1 MLCNNCGK
9 KEATVRYEENVNGDK
24 KKINLCKECSD
35 KLGIFNMNFMDNML
49 LSFFDEPVSVGIG
62 KVKEAICPK
71 CGYSFSDYTSTGLLG
86 CDRCYDTFEAKLEPI
101 LYKLHGK
108 PQHIKGKTKNRKPKN
123 KIEELRQELDNA
135 IKDEEYEKAAKLR
148 DEIRNLKE
156 RGEF

>member
-62 KVKEAICPK
+62 KVKETICPK

-108 PQHIKGKTKNRKPKN
+108 PQHIKGKTKNSKPKN
-123 KIEELRQELDNA
+123 KIEELREELDNA